1 MLIIQS
7 SATSSVTQ
15 LLHKNKTFLINIP
28 RGATSKIKPLAV
40 VIRKPFKNYVRELF
54 GKHID
59 ENLEA
64 YVEGTLSAAKKQILA
79 TKWIADTSD

>member
-1 MLIIQS
+1 M
-7 SATSSVTQ
+7 
-15 LLHKNKTFLINIP
+15 INIP

-40 VIRKPFKNYVRELF
+40 VISKPFKSYVRELF

-64 YVEGTLSAAKKQILA
+64 YVEGILSAAKKRILA
-79 TKWIADTSD
+79 TKWVADTWDKIKK